1 MDQEKV
7 KRIRNRRTSSKMDQ
21 VSKAEKEQIERI
33 QNMQEVMAAPLL
45 PKHLVSEED
54 YNQYRKDSY
63 NYYYEVYG
71 TRITICSYAEYVKSY
86 RKR

>member
-7 KRIRNRRTSSKMDQ
+7 RRIRNKRTSSKMDQ
-21 VSKAEKEQIERI
+21 VSKEEQEQIERI

>member
-1 MDQEKV
+1 MDQV
-7 KRIRNRRTSSKMDQ
+7 KRIRNKRASSKMDQ
-21 VSKAEKEQIERI
+21 VSKAEQEQIERI
-33 QNMQEVMAAPLL
+33 QNMQEVMAAPML

-71 TRITICSYAEYVKSY
+71 DRKSVV
-86 RKR
+86 